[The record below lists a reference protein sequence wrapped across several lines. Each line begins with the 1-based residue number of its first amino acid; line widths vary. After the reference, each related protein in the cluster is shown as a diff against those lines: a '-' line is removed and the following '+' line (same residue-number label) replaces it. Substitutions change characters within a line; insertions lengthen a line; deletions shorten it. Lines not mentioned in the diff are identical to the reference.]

1 MFYWIVT
8 FICKYSCVD
17 VHRNHSQSGQGLFVG
32 LDGQGLVYAFG
43 SQRMELD
50 HMYSNVLENPENGAR
65 ICGCYTN
72 KLKMP
77 ALFMIY

>member
-1 MFYWIVT
+1 MFNWIIKFT
-8 FICKYSCVD
+8 CKYSCGD
-17 VHRNHSQSGQGLFVG
+17 VHRSDSQSGQSLFVG

-50 HMYSNVLENPENGAR
+50 HIHSNVLGNPEKGAR
-65 ICGCYTN
+65 IFGCYTY
-72 KLKMP
+72 KLKVH